1 MATRKAVVVGP
12 NGKPQQI
19 QSGDAVTGPG
29 GGDLGASNL
38 TFVID
43 GGGATITTGIKG
55 DLEIPFACTITQV
68 TMLADQTGSIVVDI
82 WKQVYASFPPTV
94 TQTITASALPTITT
108 AVKSQDATLTG
119 WTTTCSAGDILR
131 FNVNSVTS
139 IQRCTIALRVTR

>member
-1 MATRKAVVVGP
+1 MATRRVVVVGP

-19 QSGDAVTGPG
+19 QSVDSPSGPR

-55 DLEIPFACTITQV
+55 DLEIPFACSITQV
-68 TMLADQTGSIVVDI
+68 TLLADQSGSIVIDI
-82 WKQVYASFPPTV
+82 WKNVYASFPPLV
-94 TQTITASALPTITT
+94 GNSIVASAPPTITT

-119 WTTTCSAGDILR
+119 WTTTCAAGDILR
-131 FNVNSVTS
+131 FNVNSVTT
-139 IQRCTIALRVTR
+139 IQRCTVALRVLR